1 MRPPLAL
8 LATTLIG
15 AGAFAAVVV
24 DAVDEGCPVTVEAHD
39 LGSDPIRVDWDASVT
54 RTSSVVLGVRVPDP
68 WRRLG
73 EGTSTVDPGGLARHR
88 FTVPGPCDVDR
99 QFAIAVTQGDTVWSE
114 PYPSATTW
122 TQVTS
127 IHVDSWRATRRASG
141 R

>member
-39 LGSDPIRVDWDASVT
+39 LGSDPIRVDWDASAT
-54 RTSSVVLGVRVPDP
+54 RTSSVVVGVRVPDP
-68 WRRLG
+68 WHRLG
-73 EGTSTVDPGGLARHR
+73 AGSSTVDPGVIARR
-88 FTVPGPCDVDR
+88 TFTVPGPCDVDR
-99 QFAIAVTQGDTVWSE
+99 QYSIVYTQGATVWSE
-114 PYPSATTW
+114 PYPGATTW
-122 TQVTS
+122 TRATS
-127 IHVDSWRATRRASG
+127 IHVDGWRATRQASG